1 MHFTFLSHIC
11 QYTFEADM
19 SVKTD
24 IKTILAESDVT
35 ITKVADEISRITGK
49 RCTQSNISQKLSRG
63 TLKYEEAKLI
73 GQNFGLRIEICQNK
87 ILYLIGFILIQLRG
101 HNCH

>member
-1 MHFTFLSHIC
+1 MHFTFLSYIC
-11 QYTFEADM
+11 QYISEADM

-73 GQNFGLRIEICQNK
+73 GQ
-87 ILYLIGFILIQLRG
+87 ILGYELKFVRTKSYI
-101 HNCH
+101 